1 MPGQRQTLDSLD
13 VAQRAVVEALE
24 GPVVIYAGAGS
35 GKTRA
40 ITHRIAHGCNQKIY
54 DPQKVLA
61 VTFTTRAADEMSLRL
76 SALGIRNVATRT
88 FHSAA
93 LRQLKYFW
101 PKAIGG
107 EIPKVIENK
116 FKVLAAALEKTSL
129 GSSKSSIRE
138 YISIIES
145 AKTNRLD
152 PDSISNPDHATAYQ
166 AYIDFTHKNNLIDF
180 EDVLLLLVAVLEDSE
195 DLADEVHQNYQWLTV
210 DEYQDVNPLQQRLLE
225 LWLGENRNICVV
237 GDSAQTIYTF
247 AGASS
252 KPLENFT
259 KKYEDASVFRLNR
272 NYRSKPEIIDYA
284 NKLLA
289 QMPSSTASVGSLMAT
304 KDAGTKVEVLPF
316 VNDSAEADWIAQSI
330 VDLLQGGQKET
341 EIVVL
346 ARINSQLELVAAALE
361 DRGVDYL
368 LQTGE
373 RYSIKNRLEPR
384 ITLATIHAT
393 KGLEWNNVFVM
404 GASDG
409 FLPYVQADSD
419 EEIAEELRLFYVAV
433 TRAKEKLFITWS
445 RSRDSGGRDRI
456 KSRFLTKLDLES
468 TTKANDETEFAPSK
482 ERQNYKKELMRCSI
496 CDKALVSGTELI
508 LQRCKSCPSTTPI
521 EYLNSALIWRSEQAI
536 AEGIPEFLV
545 LSDAS
550 LEAFVDALYGAKS
563 EEDCILIPGVGVEK
577 CAKYFEDISTVLA
590 AVKPEDLK
598 LIELKP

>member
-13 VAQRAVVEALE
+13 DAQRAVVEALE

-40 ITHRIAHGCNQKIY
+40 ITHRIAHGCNTKIY

-107 EIPKVIENK
+107 EIPKVIDNK
-116 FKVLAAALEKTSL
+116 FKVLSAALEKTSL
-129 GSSKSSIRE
+129 ATSKNSIRE
-138 YISIIES
+138 YLSVIES

-152 PDSISNPDHATAYQ
+152 TDSITNPDHASAYQ
-166 AYIDFTHKNNLIDF
+166 AYIDFTDKNNLIDF
-180 EDVLLLLVAVLEDSE
+180 EDVLLLLVAVLEDGE
-195 DLADEVHQNYQWLTV
+195 DFADEVHQNYQWLTV

-252 KPLENFT
+252 KPLEDFA
-259 KKYEDASVFRLNR
+259 KKFDDANVFRLNR

-289 QMPSSTASVGSLMAT
+289 QMPASNASVGSLMAT
-304 KDAGTKVEVLPF
+304 KPAGAKVEVLPF
-316 VNDSAEADWIAQSI
+316 VSDSAEADWIAQSI
-330 VDLLQGGQKET
+330 VDLLQSGQKET
-341 EIVVL
+341 DIVVL
-346 ARINSQLELVAAALE
+346 ARINSQLELIAAALE
-361 DRGVDYL
+361 ERGVDYW

-373 RYSIKNRLEPR
+373 RYNLKSRLEPK

-393 KGLEWNNVFVM
+393 KGLEWENVFIV

-409 FLPYVQADSD
+409 YLPYVQADSD
-419 EEIAEELRLFYVAV
+419 EEVAEELRLFYVAV
-433 TRAKEKLFITWS
+433 TRAKERLFITWS
-445 RSRDSGGRDRI
+445 RSRENGGRDRI
-456 KSRFLTKLDLES
+456 KSRFITRIDSELSKT
-468 TTKANDETEFAPSK
+468 ANDETVFAPSK
-482 ERQNYKKELMRCSI
+482 ERQNYRKELMRCSI
-496 CDKALVSGTELI
+496 CDKALVSGTEII
-508 LQRCKSCPSTTPI
+508 LQRCKSCPSSTPS
-521 EYLNSALIWRSEQAI
+521 EYLQAAIEWRATQALMEA
-536 AEGIPEFLV
+536 IPEFLV
-545 LSDAS
+545 LSNAT
-550 LEAFVDALYGAKS
+550 LEAFVDALYEAKT

-577 CAKYFEDISTVLA
+577 CARYFDDLATVLA
-590 AVKPEDLK
+590 AVKPSDPKLIDLK
-598 LIELKP
+598 P

>member
-13 VAQRAVVEALE
+13 QAQRAVVEALE

-40 ITHRIAHGCNQKIY
+40 ITHRIANGVNQKVY

-101 PKAIGG
+101 PKSIGG
-107 EIPKVIENK
+107 EIPTVIENK
-116 FKVLAAALEKTSL
+116 FKVLAAALVKTSL
-129 GSSKSSIRE
+129 GSSKSTIRE
-138 YISIIES
+138 YLSIIEY

-152 PDSISNPDHATAYQ
+152 TDSITNPDHATAYQ
-166 AYIDFTHKNNLIDF
+166 AYIDYTDKNNLIDF
-180 EDVLLLLVAVLEDSE
+180 EDVLMLLVAVLEDSE

-252 KPLENFT
+252 KPLENFS
-259 KKYEDASVFRLNR
+259 KKYQDANVFRLNR

-289 QMPSSTASVGSLMAT
+289 QMPNSSASVGSLMAT
-304 KDAGTKVEVLPF
+304 KEPGSKVEVLPF
-316 VNDSAEADWIAQSI
+316 ANDLAEADWIAQSI

-346 ARINSQLELVAAALE
+346 ARINSQLQMIAAALE
-361 DRGVDYL
+361 ERGVDYW

-393 KGLEWNNVFVM
+393 KGLEWETVFIM

-409 FLPYVQADSD
+409 FLPYVQADSP
-419 EEIAEELRLFYVAV
+419 EELAEELRLFYVGV
-433 TRAKEKLFITWS
+433 TRAKERLFITWS

-456 KSRFLTKLDLES
+456 KSRFLTKIDSELS
-468 TTKANDETEFAPSK
+468 TKASDETEFAPSK
-482 ERQNYKKELMRCSI
+482 ERQNYKKELMRCTI
-496 CDKALVSGTELI
+496 CDKALVSGTEII
-508 LQRCKSCPSTTPI
+508 LQRCKSCTSLTPI
-521 EYLNSALIWRSEQAI
+521 DYLKSALEWRTSQALM
-536 AEGIPEFLV
+536 EGIPEFLV

-550 LEAFVDALYGAKS
+550 LEAFVDALFQAKS
-563 EEDCILIPGVGVEK
+563 EEEVIQIPGVGAEK
-577 CAKYFEDISTVLA
+577 CAKYFDELA
-590 AVKPEDLK
+590 TLLVTVKPNDNKLIDLK
-598 LIELKP
+598 P

>member
-13 VAQRAVVEALE
+13 VAQRAVVDALE

-152 PDSISNPDHATAYQ
+152 PDSITNPDHATAYQ

-195 DLADEVHQNYQWLTV
+195 DLADEVHQNYHWLTV

-225 LWLGENRNICVV
+225 LWLGDNRNICVV

-284 NKLLA
+284 NKLLS

-346 ARINSQLELVAAALE
+346 ARVNSQLELVAAALE
-361 DRGVDYL
+361 DRGVDYW

-393 KGLEWNNVFVM
+393 KGLEWNNVFIM
-404 GASDG
+404 GVSDG

-456 KSRFLTKLDLES
+456 KSRFLSKLDLES
-468 TTKANDETEFAPSK
+468 TAKANDETEFAPVQGK
-482 ERQNYKKELMRCSI
+482 TKLQKRTY
-496 CDKALVSGTELI
+496 ALFNL
-508 LQRCKSCPSTTPI
+508 
-521 EYLNSALIWRSEQAI
+521 
-536 AEGIPEFLV
+536 
-545 LSDAS
+545 
-550 LEAFVDALYGAKS
+550 
-563 EEDCILIPGVGVEK
+563 
-577 CAKYFEDISTVLA
+577 
-590 AVKPEDLK
+590 
-598 LIELKP
+598 

>member
-13 VAQRAVVEALE
+13 TAQRAVVEALE

-54 DPQKVLA
+54 EPQKVLA

-107 EIPKVIENK
+107 ETPKVIENK
-116 FKVLAAALEKTSL
+116 FKVLSAALEKTSL
-129 GSSKSSIRE
+129 GNSKSSIRE
-138 YISIIES
+138 YLSVIES

-152 PDSISNPDHATAYQ
+152 PDSLADPDQATAYQ
-166 AYIDFTHKNNLIDF
+166 AYLDFTNKNNIIDF

-195 DLADEVHQNYQWLTV
+195 DFADEVHQNYQWLTV

-237 GDSAQTIYTF
+237 GDSAQTIYSF

-252 KPLENFT
+252 KPLEDFT

-284 NKLLA
+284 NKLLV
-289 QMPSSTASVGSLMAT
+289 QMPSSSASVGSLMST
-304 KDAGTKVEVLPF
+304 KEGGEKVAVLPF

-341 EIVVL
+341 DIVVL
-346 ARINSQLELVAAALE
+346 ARINSQLEIVAAALE
-361 DRGVDYL
+361 ERGVDFW

-393 KGLEWNNVFVM
+393 KGLEWENVFIM

-409 FLPYVQADSD
+409 LLPYVQADSD
-419 EEIAEELRLFYVAV
+419 AEIAEELRLFYVAI
-433 TRAKEKLFITWS
+433 TRAKEKLFITWA
-445 RSRDSGGRDRI
+445 RSRDSGGKDRI
-456 KSRFLTKLDLES
+456 KSRFLTKIDTETL
-468 TTKANDETEFAPSK
+468 TKANDETEFAPSK
-482 ERQNYKKELMRCSI
+482 QRHNYKKELMRCTI
-496 CDKALVSGTELI
+496 CDKALVSATEII
-508 LQRCKSCPSTTPI
+508 LQRCKICPSPTPQ
-521 EYLNSALIWRSEQAI
+521 EYLTAGLEWRSNQAVVDD
-536 AEGIPEFLV
+536 IPEFLV
-545 LSDAS
+545 LSNAA
-550 LEAFVDALYGAKS
+550 LEAFVDALYAAKS
-563 EEDCILIPGVGVEK
+563 EEACILIPGVGVDK
-577 CAKYFEDISTVLA
+577 CAKYFEELATVLA
-590 AVKPEDLK
+590 GVKPAEPKLIDLK
-598 LIELKP
+598 P

>member
-1 MPGQRQTLDSLD
+1 M
-13 VAQRAVVEALE
+13 
-24 GPVVIYAGAGS
+24 
-35 GKTRA
+35 
-40 ITHRIAHGCNQKIY
+40 
-54 DPQKVLA
+54 
-61 VTFTTRAADEMSLRL
+61 
-76 SALGIRNVATRT
+76 
-88 FHSAA
+88 
-93 LRQLKYFW
+93 
-101 PKAIGG
+101 
-107 EIPKVIENK
+107 
-116 FKVLAAALEKTSL
+116 
-129 GSSKSSIRE
+129 
-138 YISIIES
+138 
-145 AKTNRLD
+145 
-152 PDSISNPDHATAYQ
+152 
-166 AYIDFTHKNNLIDF
+166 
-180 EDVLLLLVAVLEDSE
+180 
-195 DLADEVHQNYQWLTV
+195 
-210 DEYQDVNPLQQRLLE
+210 E
-225 LWLGENRNICVV
+225 LWLGDNRNICVV

-284 NKLLA
+284 NKLLS

-361 DRGVDYL
+361 DRGVDYW

-393 KGLEWNNVFVM
+393 KGLEWNNVFIM
-404 GASDG
+404 GVSDG

-456 KSRFLTKLDLES
+456 KSRFLSKLDLES
-468 TTKANDETEFAPSK
+468 TAKANDETEFAPSK

-508 LQRCKSCPSTTPI
+508 LQRCKSCPSTTPS
-521 EYLNSALIWRSEQAI
+521 EYLTSALNWRSEQAI

-550 LEAFVDALYGAKS
+550 LEAFVDALFAAKS
-563 EEDCILIPGVGVEK
+563 EEDCILIPGVGAEK

-590 AVKPEDLK
+590 AVKPGDLK
-598 LIELKP
+598 LIDLKP

>member
-1 MPGQRQTLDSLD
+1 MPGQRQSLDSLD
-13 VAQRAVVEALE
+13 TAQRAVVEALE

-54 DPQKVLA
+54 EPQKVLA
-61 VTFTTRAADEMSLRL
+61 VTFTTRAADEMALRL

-107 EIPKVIENK
+107 ETPKVIENK
-116 FKVLAAALEKTSL
+116 FKVLSAALEKTSL
-129 GSSKSSIRE
+129 GNSKSSIRE
-138 YISIIES
+138 YLSIIES
-145 AKTNRLD
+145 AKTNRLE
-152 PDSISNPDHATAYQ
+152 PDSLTNLDHATAYQ
-166 AYIDFTHKNNLIDF
+166 AYLDFTNKNNIIDF
-180 EDVLLLLVAVLEDSE
+180 EDVLLLLVAILEDSE
-195 DLADEVHQNYQWLTV
+195 DFADEVHQNYQWLTV

-237 GDSAQTIYTF
+237 GDSAQTIYSF

-252 KPLENFT
+252 KPLEDFT

-272 NYRSKPEIIDYA
+272 NYRSKPEIIEYA
-284 NKLLA
+284 NKLLV
-289 QMPSSTASVGSLMAT
+289 QMPSSSASVGSLMST
-304 KDAGTKVEVLPF
+304 KEAGEKVAVLPF

-341 EIVVL
+341 DIVVL

-361 DRGVDYL
+361 ERGVDFW

-393 KGLEWNNVFVM
+393 KGLEWENVFIM

-409 FLPYVQADSD
+409 LLPYVQADSD
-419 EEIAEELRLFYVAV
+419 EEIAEELRLFYVAI
-433 TRAKEKLFITWS
+433 TRAKEKLFITWA
-445 RSRDSGGRDRI
+445 RSRDTGGKDRI
-456 KSRFLTKLDLES
+456 KSRFLTKIDSDTL
-468 TTKANDETEFAPSK
+468 TKANDETEFAPSK
-482 ERQNYKKELMRCSI
+482 QRHNYKKELMRCTI
-496 CDKALVSGTELI
+496 CDKALVSATEVI
-508 LQRCKSCPSTTPI
+508 LQRCKICPSPTPK
-521 EYLNSALIWRSEQAI
+521 EYLSAGLKWRSNQAI
-536 AEGIPEFLV
+536 MDDIPEFLV
-545 LSDAS
+545 LSNDA
-550 LEAFVDALYGAKS
+550 LEAFVDALYSAKS
-563 EEDCILIPGVGVEK
+563 EEACILIPGVGVEK
-577 CAKYFEDISTVLA
+577 CAKYFEELATVLA
-590 AVKPEDLK
+590 GVNPAEPKLIDLK
-598 LIELKP
+598 P

>member
-1 MPGQRQTLDSLD
+1 
-13 VAQRAVVEALE
+13 
-24 GPVVIYAGAGS
+24 
-35 GKTRA
+35 
-40 ITHRIAHGCNQKIY
+40 
-54 DPQKVLA
+54 
-61 VTFTTRAADEMSLRL
+61 
-76 SALGIRNVATRT
+76 
-88 FHSAA
+88 
-93 LRQLKYFW
+93 
-101 PKAIGG
+101 
-107 EIPKVIENK
+107 
-116 FKVLAAALEKTSL
+116 
-129 GSSKSSIRE
+129 
-138 YISIIES
+138 
-145 AKTNRLD
+145 
-152 PDSISNPDHATAYQ
+152 
-166 AYIDFTHKNNLIDF
+166 
-180 EDVLLLLVAVLEDSE
+180 
-195 DLADEVHQNYQWLTV
+195 
-210 DEYQDVNPLQQRLLE
+210 
-225 LWLGENRNICVV
+225 
-237 GDSAQTIYTF
+237 
-247 AGASS
+247 
-252 KPLENFT
+252 
-259 KKYEDASVFRLNR
+259 
-272 NYRSKPEIIDYA
+272 
-284 NKLLA
+284 
-289 QMPSSTASVGSLMAT
+289 
-304 KDAGTKVEVLPF
+304 
-316 VNDSAEADWIAQSI
+316 
-330 VDLLQGGQKET
+330 
-341 EIVVL
+341 VL

-361 DRGVDYL
+361 DRGVDYW

-373 RYSIKNRLEPR
+373 RYSLKNRLEPR

-393 KGLEWNNVFVM
+393 KGLEWNNVFIM

-550 LEAFVDALYGAKS
+550 LEAFVDALYAAKS

-598 LIELKP
+598 LIDLKP

>member
-13 VAQRAVVEALE
+13 TAQRAVVEALE

-54 DPQKVLA
+54 EPQKVLA

-107 EIPKVIENK
+107 ETPKVIENK
-116 FKVLAAALEKTSL
+116 FKVLSAALEKTSL
-129 GSSKSSIRE
+129 GNSKSSIRE
-138 YISIIES
+138 YLSVIES

-152 PDSISNPDHATAYQ
+152 PDSLADPDQATAYQ
-166 AYIDFTHKNNLIDF
+166 AYLDFTNKNNIIDF

-237 GDSAQTIYTF
+237 GDSAQTIYSF

-252 KPLENFT
+252 KPLEDFT

-289 QMPSSTASVGSLMAT
+289 QMPSSSASVGSLMST
-304 KDAGTKVEVLPF
+304 KEAGEKVAVLPF

-341 EIVVL
+341 DIVVL
-346 ARINSQLELVAAALE
+346 ARINSQLEIVAAALE
-361 DRGVDYL
+361 ERGVDFW

-393 KGLEWNNVFVM
+393 KGLEWENVFIM

-409 FLPYVQADSD
+409 LLPYVQADSD
-419 EEIAEELRLFYVAV
+419 AEIAEELRLFYVAI
-433 TRAKEKLFITWS
+433 TRAKEKLFITWA
-445 RSRDSGGRDRI
+445 RSRDTGGKDRI
-456 KSRFLTKLDLES
+456 KSRFLTKIDTETL
-468 TTKANDETEFAPSK
+468 TKANDETEFAPSK
-482 ERQNYKKELMRCSI
+482 QRHNYKKELMRCTI
-496 CDKALVSGTELI
+496 CDKALVSATEII
-508 LQRCKSCPSTTPI
+508 LQRCKICPSPTPQ
-521 EYLNSALIWRSEQAI
+521 EYLTAGLEWRSNQAVVDD
-536 AEGIPEFLV
+536 IPEFLV
-545 LSDAS
+545 LSNAA
-550 LEAFVDALYGAKS
+550 LEAFVDALYAAKS
-563 EEDCILIPGVGVEK
+563 EEACILIPGVGVDK
-577 CAKYFEDISTVLA
+577 CAKYFEELATVLA
-590 AVKPEDLK
+590 GVKPAEPKLIDLK
-598 LIELKP
+598 P

>member
-1 MPGQRQTLDSLD
+1 
-13 VAQRAVVEALE
+13 
-24 GPVVIYAGAGS
+24 
-35 GKTRA
+35 
-40 ITHRIAHGCNQKIY
+40 
-54 DPQKVLA
+54 
-61 VTFTTRAADEMSLRL
+61 
-76 SALGIRNVATRT
+76 
-88 FHSAA
+88 
-93 LRQLKYFW
+93 
-101 PKAIGG
+101 
-107 EIPKVIENK
+107 
-116 FKVLAAALEKTSL
+116 
-129 GSSKSSIRE
+129 
-138 YISIIES
+138 
-145 AKTNRLD
+145 
-152 PDSISNPDHATAYQ
+152 
-166 AYIDFTHKNNLIDF
+166 
-180 EDVLLLLVAVLEDSE
+180 
-195 DLADEVHQNYQWLTV
+195 
-210 DEYQDVNPLQQRLLE
+210 LE

-304 KDAGTKVEVLPF
+304 KDAGTNVEVLPF

-361 DRGVDYL
+361 DRGVDYW

-393 KGLEWNNVFVM
+393 KGLEWNNVFIM

-456 KSRFLTKLDLES
+456 KSRFLSKLDLES
-468 TTKANDETEFAPSK
+468 TAKANDETEFAPSK

-508 LQRCKSCPSTTPI
+508 LQRCKSCPSATPI
-521 EYLNSALIWRSEQAI
+521 DYLTSALNWRSEQAI

-550 LEAFVDALYGAKS
+550 LEAFVDALFAAKS
-563 EEDCILIPGVGVEK
+563 EEDCILIPGVGAEK

-590 AVKPEDLK
+590 AVKPGDLK
-598 LIELKP
+598 LIDLKP

>member
-13 VAQRAVVEALE
+13 IAQRAVVEALE

-40 ITHRIAHGCNQKIY
+40 ITHRIAYGCNQKIY

-116 FKVLAAALEKTSL
+116 FKVLDAALEKTSL

-152 PDSISNPDHATAYQ
+152 PDSITNSDHATAYQ

-180 EDVLLLLVAVLEDSE
+180 EDVLLLLVAILEDSE
-195 DLADEVHQNYQWLTV
+195 DLADEVHQNYHWLTV

-272 NYRSKPEIIDYA
+272 NYRSKPEIIEYA

-289 QMPSSTASVGSLMAT
+289 QMPSSTASVGSLVAT
-304 KDAGTKVEVLPF
+304 KEAGTKVEVLPF
-316 VNDSAEADWIAQSI
+316 VNDAAEADWIAQSI

-346 ARINSQLELVAAALE
+346 ARINSQLELVVAALE
-361 DRGVDYL
+361 DRGVDYW

-373 RYSIKNRLEPR
+373 RYNIKNRLEPR

-393 KGLEWNNVFVM
+393 KGLEWNNVFIM

-445 RSRDSGGRDRI
+445 RSRDSEGRERI
-456 KSRFLTKLDLES
+456 KSRFLSRLDLES
-468 TTKANDETEFAPSK
+468 TAKANDETEFAPSK
-482 ERQNYKKELMRCSI
+482 ERQSYKKELMRCSI

-508 LQRCKSCPSTTPI
+508 LQRCKSCPSATPV
-521 EYLNSALIWRSEQAI
+521 EYLTSALNWRSEQAI

-545 LSDAS
+545 LSNAS
-550 LEAFVDALYGAKS
+550 LEAFVDALYAAKS
-563 EEDCILIPGVGVEK
+563 EEDCISIPGVGAEK

-590 AVKPEDLK
+590 SLKPGDLK
-598 LIELKP
+598 LIDLKP

>member
-152 PDSISNPDHATAYQ
+152 PDSITNPDHATAYQ

-195 DLADEVHQNYQWLTV
+195 DLADEVHQNYHWLTV

-225 LWLGENRNICVV
+225 LWLGDNRNICVV

-284 NKLLA
+284 NKLLS

-304 KDAGTKVEVLPF
+304 KGAG
-316 VNDSAEADWIAQSI
+316 A
-330 VDLLQGGQKET
+330 
-341 EIVVL
+341 
-346 ARINSQLELVAAALE
+346 
-361 DRGVDYL
+361 
-368 LQTGE
+368 
-373 RYSIKNRLEPR
+373 
-384 ITLATIHAT
+384 
-393 KGLEWNNVFVM
+393 
-404 GASDG
+404 
-409 FLPYVQADSD
+409 
-419 EEIAEELRLFYVAV
+419 
-433 TRAKEKLFITWS
+433 
-445 RSRDSGGRDRI
+445 
-456 KSRFLTKLDLES
+456 
-468 TTKANDETEFAPSK
+468 
-482 ERQNYKKELMRCSI
+482 
-496 CDKALVSGTELI
+496 
-508 LQRCKSCPSTTPI
+508 
-521 EYLNSALIWRSEQAI
+521 
-536 AEGIPEFLV
+536 
-545 LSDAS
+545 
-550 LEAFVDALYGAKS
+550 
-563 EEDCILIPGVGVEK
+563 
-577 CAKYFEDISTVLA
+577 
-590 AVKPEDLK
+590 
-598 LIELKP
+598 

>member
-13 VAQRAVVEALE
+13 TAQRAVVEALE

-54 DPQKVLA
+54 EPQKVLA

-76 SALGIRNVATRT
+76 SALGVRNVATRT

-107 EIPKVIENK
+107 ETPKVIENK
-116 FKVLAAALEKTSL
+116 FKVLSAALEKTSL
-129 GSSKSSIRE
+129 GNSKSSIRE
-138 YISIIES
+138 YLSVIES

-152 PDSISNPDHATAYQ
+152 PDSLADPDQATAYQ
-166 AYIDFTHKNNLIDF
+166 AYLDFTNKNNIIDF

-195 DLADEVHQNYQWLTV
+195 DFADEVHQNYQWLTV

-237 GDSAQTIYTF
+237 GDSAQTIYSF

-252 KPLENFT
+252 KPLEDFT

-289 QMPSSTASVGSLMAT
+289 QMPSSSASVGSLMST
-304 KDAGTKVEVLPF
+304 KEGGEKVAVLPF

-341 EIVVL
+341 DIVVL

-361 DRGVDYL
+361 ERGVDFW

-393 KGLEWNNVFVM
+393 KGLEWENVFIM

-409 FLPYVQADSD
+409 LLPYVQADSD
-419 EEIAEELRLFYVAV
+419 AEIAEELRLFYVAI
-433 TRAKEKLFITWS
+433 TRAKEKLFITWA
-445 RSRDSGGRDRI
+445 RSRDTGGKDRI
-456 KSRFLTKLDLES
+456 KSRFLTKIDTETL
-468 TTKANDETEFAPSK
+468 TKANDETEFAPSK
-482 ERQNYKKELMRCSI
+482 QRHNYKKELMRCTI
-496 CDKALVSGTELI
+496 CDKALVSATEII
-508 LQRCKSCPSTTPI
+508 LQRCKICPSPTPQ
-521 EYLNSALIWRSEQAI
+521 EYLTAGLEWRSNQAVVDD
-536 AEGIPEFLV
+536 IPEFLV
-545 LSDAS
+545 LSNAA
-550 LEAFVDALYGAKS
+550 LEAFVDALYAAKS
-563 EEDCILIPGVGVEK
+563 EEACILIPGVGVDK
-577 CAKYFEDISTVLA
+577 CAKYFEELATVLA
-590 AVKPEDLK
+590 GVKPAEPKLIDLK
-598 LIELKP
+598 P

>member
-1 MPGQRQTLDSLD
+1 MPGQRQTLESLD

-40 ITHRIAHGCNQKIY
+40 ITHRIAHGCSEKIY

-61 VTFTTRAADEMSLRL
+61 LTFTTRAADEMALRL
-76 SALGIRNVATRT
+76 AALGIRNVATRT

-101 PKAIGG
+101 QKAIGG

-116 FKVLAAALEKTSL
+116 FKVLATALEKTSL
-129 GSSKSSIRE
+129 GNSKSSIRE
-138 YISIIES
+138 YLSIIES

-152 PDSISNPDHATAYQ
+152 PDALQNPDHATAYQ
-166 AYIDFTHKNNLIDF
+166 AYIEFTDKNNLIDF

-195 DLADEVHQNYQWLTV
+195 DLADEVHQNYHWFTV

-259 KKYEDASVFRLNR
+259 KKYEDAAVFRLNR
-272 NYRSKPEIIDYA
+272 NYRSKPEILDYA

-289 QMPSSTASVGSLMAT
+289 QMPPSNASVGSLMAT
-304 KDAGTKVEVLPF
+304 KENGAKVEVVPF
-316 VNDSAEADWIAQSI
+316 ADDTSESEWIAQSI

-373 RYSIKNRLEPR
+373 RYNLKNRLEPK
-384 ITLATIHAT
+384 ISLATIHAT
-393 KGLEWNNVFVM
+393 KGLEWSNVFIM

-409 FLPYVQADSD
+409 FLPFVQADSE

-433 TRAKEKLFITWS
+433 TRAKEKLFITWAK
-445 RSRDSGGRDRI
+445 SRDGGGKERI
-456 KSRFLTKLDLES
+456 KSRFLTKIDS
-468 TTKANDETEFAPSK
+468 DQSIKGNDETQFAPAK
-482 ERQNYKKELMRCSI
+482 ERQNYKKELMRCST

-508 LQRCKSCPSTTPI
+508 LQRCKLCPSNTPR
-521 EYLNSALIWRSEQAI
+521 EYLEAALNWRAEQAI
-536 AEGIPEFLV
+536 VESIPGFLV

-550 LEAFVDALYGAKS
+550 LEAFVDALYAAKS
-563 EEDCILIPGVGVEK
+563 EEECITIPGVGVEK
-577 CAKYFEDISTVLA
+577 CAKYYEELSTVLA

-598 LIELKP
+598 LIDLK

>member
-13 VAQRAVVEALE
+13 TAQRAVVEALE

-54 DPQKVLA
+54 EPQKVLA

-107 EIPKVIENK
+107 ETPKVIENK
-116 FKVLAAALEKTSL
+116 FKVLSAALEKTSL
-129 GSSKSSIRE
+129 GNSKSSIRE
-138 YISIIES
+138 YLSVIES

-152 PDSISNPDHATAYQ
+152 PDSLADPDQATAYQ
-166 AYIDFTHKNNLIDF
+166 AYLDFTNKNNIIDF

-195 DLADEVHQNYQWLTV
+195 DFADEVHQNYQWLTV

-237 GDSAQTIYTF
+237 GDSAQTIYSF

-252 KPLENFT
+252 KPLEDFT

-289 QMPSSTASVGSLMAT
+289 QMPSSSASVGSLMST
-304 KDAGTKVEVLPF
+304 KEAGEKVAVLPF

-341 EIVVL
+341 DIVVL

-361 DRGVDYL
+361 ERGVDFW

-393 KGLEWNNVFVM
+393 KGLEWENVFIM

-409 FLPYVQADSD
+409 LLPYVQADSD
-419 EEIAEELRLFYVAV
+419 AEIAEELRLFYVAI
-433 TRAKEKLFITWS
+433 TRAKEKLFITWA
-445 RSRDSGGRDRI
+445 RSRDTGGKDRI
-456 KSRFLTKLDLES
+456 KSRFLTKIDTETL
-468 TTKANDETEFAPSK
+468 TKANDETEFAPSK
-482 ERQNYKKELMRCSI
+482 QRHNYKKELMRCTI
-496 CDKALVSGTELI
+496 CDKALVSATEII
-508 LQRCKSCPSTTPI
+508 LQRCKICPSPTPQ
-521 EYLNSALIWRSEQAI
+521 EYLTAGLEWRSNQAVVDD
-536 AEGIPEFLV
+536 IPEFLV
-545 LSDAS
+545 LSNAA
-550 LEAFVDALYGAKS
+550 LEAFVDALYAAKS
-563 EEDCILIPGVGVEK
+563 EEACILIPGVGVDK
-577 CAKYFEDISTVLA
+577 CAKYFEELATVLA
-590 AVKPEDLK
+590 GVKPAEPKLIDLK
-598 LIELKP
+598 P

>member
-13 VAQRAVVEALE
+13 TAQRAVVEALE

-54 DPQKVLA
+54 EPQKVLA

-107 EIPKVIENK
+107 ETPKVIENK
-116 FKVLAAALEKTSL
+116 FKVLSAALEKTSL
-129 GSSKSSIRE
+129 GNSKSSIRE
-138 YISIIES
+138 YLSVIES

-152 PDSISNPDHATAYQ
+152 PDSLSDPDQATAYQ
-166 AYIDFTHKNNLIDF
+166 AYLDFTNKNNIIDF

-195 DLADEVHQNYQWLTV
+195 DFADEVHQNYQWLTV
-210 DEYQDVNPLQQRLLE
+210 DEYQDVNPLLQRLLE

-237 GDSAQTIYTF
+237 GDSAQTIYSF

-252 KPLENFT
+252 KPLEDFT

-289 QMPSSTASVGSLMAT
+289 QMPSSSASVGSLMST
-304 KDAGTKVEVLPF
+304 KEAGEKVAVLPF

-341 EIVVL
+341 DIVVL

-361 DRGVDYL
+361 ERGVDFW

-393 KGLEWNNVFVM
+393 KGLEWENVFIM

-409 FLPYVQADSD
+409 LLPYVQADSD
-419 EEIAEELRLFYVAV
+419 AEIAEELRLFYVAI
-433 TRAKEKLFITWS
+433 TRAKEKLFITWA
-445 RSRDSGGRDRI
+445 RSRDTGGKDRI
-456 KSRFLTKLDLES
+456 KSRFLTKIDTETL
-468 TTKANDETEFAPSK
+468 TKANDETEFAPSK
-482 ERQNYKKELMRCSI
+482 QRHNYKKELMRCTI
-496 CDKALVSGTELI
+496 CDKALVSATEII
-508 LQRCKSCPSTTPI
+508 LQRCKICPSPTPQ
-521 EYLNSALIWRSEQAI
+521 EYLTAGLEWRSNQAVVDD
-536 AEGIPEFLV
+536 IPEFLV
-545 LSDAS
+545 LSNAA
-550 LEAFVDALYGAKS
+550 LEAFVDALYAAKS
-563 EEDCILIPGVGVEK
+563 EEACILIPGVGVDK
-577 CAKYFEDISTVLA
+577 CAKYFEELATVLA
-590 AVKPEDLK
+590 GVKPAEPKLIDLK
-598 LIELKP
+598 P

>member
-13 VAQRAVVEALE
+13 TAQRAVVEALE

-54 DPQKVLA
+54 EPQKVLA

-107 EIPKVIENK
+107 ETPKVIENK
-116 FKVLAAALEKTSL
+116 FKVLSAALEKTSL
-129 GSSKSSIRE
+129 GNSKSSIRE
-138 YISIIES
+138 YLSVIES

-152 PDSISNPDHATAYQ
+152 PDSLADPDQATAYQ
-166 AYIDFTHKNNLIDF
+166 AYLDFTNKNNIIDF

-195 DLADEVHQNYQWLTV
+195 DFADEVHQNYQWLTV

-237 GDSAQTIYTF
+237 GDSAQTIYSF

-252 KPLENFT
+252 KPLEDFT

-284 NKLLA
+284 NKLLV
-289 QMPSSTASVGSLMAT
+289 QMPSSSASVGSLMST
-304 KDAGTKVEVLPF
+304 KEAGEKVAVLPF

-341 EIVVL
+341 DIVVL

-361 DRGVDYL
+361 ERGVDFW

-373 RYSIKNRLEPR
+373 RYSIKNRLEQR

-393 KGLEWNNVFVM
+393 KGLEWENVFIM

-409 FLPYVQADSD
+409 LLPYVQADSD
-419 EEIAEELRLFYVAV
+419 EEIAEELRLFYVAI
-433 TRAKEKLFITWS
+433 TRAKEKLFITWA
-445 RSRDSGGRDRI
+445 RSRDTGGKDRI
-456 KSRFLTKLDLES
+456 KSRFLTKIDTETL
-468 TTKANDETEFAPSK
+468 TKANDETEFAPSK
-482 ERQNYKKELMRCSI
+482 QRHNYRKELMRCTI
-496 CDKALVSGTELI
+496 CDKALVSATEII
-508 LQRCKSCPSTTPI
+508 LQRCKICPSPTPQ
-521 EYLNSALIWRSEQAI
+521 EYLTAGLEWRSNQAVVDD
-536 AEGIPEFLV
+536 IPEFLV
-545 LSDAS
+545 LSNAA
-550 LEAFVDALYGAKS
+550 LEAFVDALYAAKS
-563 EEDCILIPGVGVEK
+563 EEACILIPGVGVDK
-577 CAKYFEDISTVLA
+577 CAKYFEELATVLA
-590 AVKPEDLK
+590 GVKPAEPKLIDLK
-598 LIELKP
+598 P

>member
-13 VAQRAVVEALE
+13 TAQRAVVEALE

-54 DPQKVLA
+54 EPQKVLA

-107 EIPKVIENK
+107 ETPKVIENK
-116 FKVLAAALEKTSL
+116 FKVLSAALEKTSL
-129 GSSKSSIRE
+129 GNSKSSIRE
-138 YISIIES
+138 YLSVIES

-152 PDSISNPDHATAYQ
+152 PDSLADPDQATAYQ
-166 AYIDFTHKNNLIDF
+166 AYLDFTNKNNIIDF

-237 GDSAQTIYTF
+237 GDSAQTIYSF

-252 KPLENFT
+252 KPLEDFT

-289 QMPSSTASVGSLMAT
+289 QMPSSSASVGSLMST
-304 KDAGTKVEVLPF
+304 KEAGEKVAVLPF

-341 EIVVL
+341 DIVVL

-361 DRGVDYL
+361 ERGVDFW

-393 KGLEWNNVFVM
+393 KGLEWKNVFIM

-409 FLPYVQADSD
+409 LLPYVQADSD
-419 EEIAEELRLFYVAV
+419 AEIAEELRLFYVAI
-433 TRAKEKLFITWS
+433 TRAKEKLFITWA
-445 RSRDSGGRDRI
+445 RSRDTGGKDRI
-456 KSRFLTKLDLES
+456 KSRFLTKIDTETL
-468 TTKANDETEFAPSK
+468 TKANDETEFAPSK
-482 ERQNYKKELMRCSI
+482 QRHNYKKELMRCTI
-496 CDKALVSGTELI
+496 CDKALVSATEII
-508 LQRCKSCPSTTPI
+508 LQRCKICPSPTPQ
-521 EYLNSALIWRSEQAI
+521 EYLTAGLEWRSNQAVVDD
-536 AEGIPEFLV
+536 IPEFLV
-545 LSDAS
+545 LSNAA
-550 LEAFVDALYGAKS
+550 LEAFVDALYAAKS
-563 EEDCILIPGVGVEK
+563 EEACILIPGVGVDK
-577 CAKYFEDISTVLA
+577 CAKYFEELATVLA
-590 AVKPEDLK
+590 GVKPAEPKLIDLK
-598 LIELKP
+598 P